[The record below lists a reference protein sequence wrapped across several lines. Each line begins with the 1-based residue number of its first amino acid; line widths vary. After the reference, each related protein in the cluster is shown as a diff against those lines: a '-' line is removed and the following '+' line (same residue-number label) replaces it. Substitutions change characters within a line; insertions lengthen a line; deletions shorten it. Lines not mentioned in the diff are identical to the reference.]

1 MTTGEATL
9 RDALHDRYVL
19 ERELG
24 RGGMGTV
31 WLAHDLRHDRRVAL
45 KLLHPELGLSLGA
58 ERFLREIRLAA
69 RFQHPHILTVL
80 DSGAAAA
87 PGGSELLWFTMPYVE
102 GESLRARLIREP
114 QLPLPE
120 ALRITRDVAEALDHA
135 HAHGVVHR
143 DIKPE
148 NILLGGGHALVTDF
162 GIARPL
168 ETADGGR
175 LTETGVTVGT
185 PQYMSPEQA
194 AGDPTLD
201 RRTDVYA
208 LACVLYEMLAGEPP
222 FTGPTQQA
230 ILAKRIST
238 PAPHVA
244 TLREVPP
251 WVDQAV
257 ARGLARAPADRF
269 ATAGELAAALEQP
282 PATGESATRAGLG
295 RRQWVGWAGA
305 LAILAVLATLLLV
318 RRHGAAVEPDSATA
332 AVLPFIDLSPARDQE
347 YFSDGLTDELITA
360 LSQVEGL
367 RVAAR
372 TSSFQFKGQTADV
385 REVGRRLGVSTVLEG
400 SVRRAGNR
408 LRVNAQ
414 LVSARNGYQLWSQ
427 SFDRDPSDVFAV
439 QEEIART
446 IVAALRVRLESDA
459 DAALASRPTGDLTAY
474 DLFLKGRF
482 AWNQRTGPSLQ
493 QAARWFDQAVALDSS
508 FARAW
513 AGVADAYLLLPNY
526 TNAPVAASWTRAKY
540 AAARAL
546 ALDPDLADALTSMAY
561 GTMTYEW
568 DWPRAEAG
576 FRQAIAANPNYP
588 IAHHWYGDFLAGR
601 GRLQESE
608 REMAEA
614 HRLDPLSLQIGTE
627 LAWVHL
633 LQHRNAEAQATLR
646 QVLALDPNFSQGL
659 FILGQIQIQQGRARE
674 AVATLARAQELGG
687 YQNSVAAAQVA
698 AAAAA
703 GDTAAARAM
712 LHDLEQRAKREYVPA
727 FSFATAHAV
736 LGDRPGAI
744 AWLQRGVDQHD
755 SYMPENFFDPLL
767 DPIRSEPG
775 YPRILAGLG
784 LAK

>member
-1 MTTGEATL
+1 LTSAEATL
-9 RDALHDRYVL
+9 RDALRDRYVL

-45 KLLHPELGLSLGA
+45 KLLHPDLGHSLGA
-58 ERFLREIRLAA
+58 DRFLREIRLAA
-69 RFQHPHILTVL
+69 GFQHPHILTVL
-80 DSGAAAA
+80 DSGAAAPA
-87 PGGSELLWFTMPYVE
+87 GGGELLWFTMPYVE
-102 GESLRARLIREP
+102 GESLRGRLAREG
-114 QLPLPE
+114 QLPLPD

-135 HAHGVVHR
+135 HAHGVIHR

-168 ETADGGR
+168 EVDDRGR
-175 LTETGVTVGT
+175 LTESGVTVGT

-194 AGDPTLD
+194 AGESILD
-201 RRTDVYA
+201 RRSDVYA

-238 PAPHVA
+238 PAPHVR

-251 WVDQAV
+251 SLDTAV

-269 ATAGELAAALEQP
+269 ATAGDLAAALDQP
-282 PATGESATRAGLG
+282 LTAGTEVTRGWRRRAWIAWALALTAIAIAAVLLLG
-295 RRQWVGWAGA
+295 RR
-305 LAILAVLATLLLV
+305 
-318 RRHGAAVEPDSATA
+318 RGAASEPGSATA
-332 AVLPFIDLSPARDQE
+332 AVLPFMDLSPARDQE

-360 LSQVEGL
+360 LSQVQGL

-372 TSSFQFKGQTADV
+372 TSSFLFKGRNPDV
-385 REVGRRLGVSTVLEG
+385 RDVGRRLGVSTVLEG

-408 LRVNAQ
+408 LGVNAQ
-414 LVSARNGYQLWSQ
+414 LVSAENGHQLWSQ

-439 QEEIART
+439 QEEIARA
-446 IVAALRVRLESDA
+446 IVAALRVRLGADA
-459 DAALASRPTGDLTAY
+459 DSALASRPTGDLTAY

-493 QAARWFDQAVALDSS
+493 QAARWFDEAVELDST

-526 TNAPVAASWTRAKY
+526 TNAPQAPSWARAKHAATRA
-540 AAARAL
+540 L
-546 ALDPDLADALTSMAY
+546 TLDPDLADALTSMAY
-561 GTMTYEW
+561 GTMTFEW
-568 DWPRAEAG
+568 DWQKAETG
-576 FRQAIAANPNYP
+576 FRAAIAANPNYP

-601 GRLQESE
+601 GRFTEAE
-608 REMAEA
+608 REMSEA
-614 HRLDPLSLQIGTE
+614 HRLDPLSLQTGSE
-627 LAWVHL
+627 LAWVYL
-633 LQHRNAEAQATLR
+633 LQRRHAEAESTAG

-659 FILGQIQIQQGRARE
+659 FILGQTQLQQGRARE
-674 AVATLARAQELGG
+674 AVVTLARSQELGG
-687 YQNSVAAAQVA
+687 YQNSVAASQVA
-698 AAAAA
+698 ASAAA
-703 GDTAAARAM
+703 GDTAAARAI
-712 LHDLEQRAKREYVPA
+712 LRDLERRAKREYVPA
-727 FSFATAHAV
+727 FTFATAHAA
-736 LGDRPGAI
+736 LGDRAGAI
-744 AWLQRGVDQHD
+744 AWLQRGIDQHD
-755 SYMPENFFDPLL
+755 SYMPENFFDPIL

-775 YPRILAGLG
+775 YARILTGLG